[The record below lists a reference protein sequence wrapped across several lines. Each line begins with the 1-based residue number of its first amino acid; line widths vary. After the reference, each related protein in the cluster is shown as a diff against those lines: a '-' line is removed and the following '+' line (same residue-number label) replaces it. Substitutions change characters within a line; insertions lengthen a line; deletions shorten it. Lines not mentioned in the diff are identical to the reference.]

1 MRSLE
6 ECRQQ
11 LDEVDRDIVRLFEQ
25 RMMIVRDVAAYKIA
39 HDLPVLDQSRE
50 AMVLASRVSMLKDGH
65 FAGSIRTLYECIMAL
80 SRQEQEQLLLQEG
93 KNA

>member
-25 RMMIVRDVAAYKIA
+25 RMMIVRDVAAY
-39 HDLPVLDQSRE
+39 
-50 AMVLASRVSMLKDGH
+50 
-65 FAGSIRTLYECIMAL
+65 
-80 SRQEQEQLLLQEG
+80 
-93 KNA
+93 